1 MFTIIKEFPKY
12 QINEEGIIRNIK
24 FGRIM
29 KIGTHTKK
37 KTGITY
43 KRLSLRKDKK
53 QYNTL
58 LHRLLAM
65 TFIPNPDN
73 LPDVDHSDSNSLN
86 NTLNNLR
93 WSSSSENQ
101 QNRGVNKNNKL
112 GIKNICYDKVKNRY
126 KFKKTV
132 KGKLIE
138 KSFKTLDEAI
148 ECKDNWYNNNFS
160 EYNRK

>member
-1 MFTIIKEFPKY
+1 MFKIIKEFPKY
-12 QINEEGIIRNIK
+12 EINEEGIIRNIK
-24 FGRIM
+24 TGRIM
-29 KIGTHTKK
+29 KIGTHTQK
-37 KTGITY
+37 KTGLTY
-43 KRLSLRKDKK
+43 KRLSLKKDKK

-112 GIKNICYDKVKNRY
+112 GIKNISYC
-126 KFKKTV
+126 KTHNLYRFNKIV
-132 KGKLIE
+132 KGKVIQE
-138 KSFKTLDEAI
+138 YFKTLEEAI
-148 ECKDNWYNNNFS
+148 ECKDNWYANNFS

>member
-1 MFTIIKEFPKY
+1 MFKIIKEFPKY
-12 QINEEGIIRNIK
+12 EINENGIVRNIK
-24 FGRIM
+24 TGRIM
-29 KIGTHTKK
+29 KTCIHTSN
-37 KTGITY
+37 ITSY
-43 KRLSLRKDKK
+43 QHKILGLRKDKK
-53 QYNTL
+53 RSTQK
-58 LHRLLAM
+58 LHRLLAE

-73 LPDVDHSDSNSLN
+73 LPDVDHSDNNSLN
-86 NTLNNLR
+86 NTLTNLR
-93 WSSSSENQ
+93 WSSKSENQ
-101 QNRGVNKNNKL
+101 RNRRVQKNNKL